1 MTRNEKEMMSS
12 IFAKIAEL
20 DYIKPDEIPNIDLY
34 MDQVTT
40 FMEENLASTKR
51 HEDDKIL
58 TKTMINNYAKNK
70 LLPPPEK
77 KRYSREHLLM
87 LIFIYYFKSILS
99 ISDIQ
104 SILNPITD
112 KYFGKGSSEMSLED
126 IYKEVFGLEHQET
139 LNIMKDLAKKFNT
152 SMKTFEGMEG
162 EDAELLR
169 TFSFICMLSYDVYL
183 KKTIIEHCRSDAAR
197 RKRSFQKRK
206 IKPGAEWN
214 TVYTRHDPCSSGF
227 FFLLRFYASF
237 VSDAAILANTMSYPS
252 FP

>member
-1 MTRNEKEMMSS
+1 MTENEKEMMNS

-20 DYIKPDEIPNIDLY
+20 DYIKPDEIPNIALY

-40 FMEENLASTKR
+40 FMEDNLASTKR
-51 HEDDKIL
+51 HDDDKIL

-87 LIFIYYFKSILS
+87 LIFIYYFKNILS

-112 KYFGKGSSEMSLED
+112 KYFGKDGSYSLED
-126 IYKEVFGLEHQET
+126 IYREVFGLEHQET
-139 LNIMKDLAKKFNT
+139 QNLMKDLARKFNT
-152 SMKTFEGMEG
+152 SCQTFPDAAP

-169 TFSFICMLSYDVYL
+169 NFSLICMLSYDVYV
-183 KKTIIEHCRSDAAR
+183 KKTIIERLIDTTTSD
-197 RKRSFQKRK
+197 KSKTEK
-206 IKPGAEWN
+206 NKK
-214 TVYTRHDPCSSGF
+214 
-227 FFLLRFYASF
+227 
-237 VSDAAILANTMSYPS
+237 
-252 FP
+252 

>member
-1 MTRNEKEMMSS
+1 MEFEKQLEEWM
-12 IFAKIAEL
+12 KL
-20 DYIKPDEIPNIDLY
+20 DYVLPEDLPNIELY

-40 FMEENLASTKR
+40 FLEEQLKNTKR
-51 HEDDKIL
+51 FEDDKIF
-58 TKTMINNYAKNK
+58 TKTMINNYAKNN
-70 LLPPPEK
+70 LLPPPVK
-77 KRYSREHLLM
+77 KKYTKEHVLV

-152 SMKTFEGMEG
+152 SMKTFEGMDG

-183 KKTIIEHCRSDAAR
+183 KKTIIERIVDQMLHEE
-197 RKRSFQKRK
+197 K
-206 IKPGAEWN
+206 
-214 TVYTRHDPCSSGF
+214 DPSKKEK
-227 FFLLRFYASF
+227 
-237 VSDAAILANTMSYPS
+237 
-252 FP
+252 